1 MQCACTR
8 TSNPVQIPRVVESAT
23 RSYQT
28 QSNPLADFV
37 AEVCILHPSAFTT
50 VADLRGAYASWVH
63 ETGERDL
70 LGRTE
75 FVAAL
80 RDMGCTP
87 GTRRA
92 GRGWE
97 GIALQSDGPSLYG
110 TLRKQPERSL
120 HALFDG
126 ETATEAAH

>member
-1 MQCACTR
+1 
-8 TSNPVQIPRVVESAT
+8 VETAT
-23 RSYQT
+23 KSYQS
-28 QSNPLADFV
+28 QSNPLSDFI

-80 RDMGCTP
+80 RNIGCAP
-87 GTRRA
+87 GTRRT
-92 GRGWE
+92 GRGWV
-97 GIALQSDGPSLYG
+97 GIGLRSDADTLYNMV
-110 TLRKQPERSL
+110 RKQPDSSL
-120 HALFDG
+120 DALF
-126 ETATEAAH
+126 ESEAAIAAAN